1 MEFIC
6 IVTLALAVIFMWVA
20 LDRHKT
26 KIVMLEESLKAVDR
40 LLGEMQDHQ
49 REFDHRL
56 STLERNLAKADEII
70 RAQDEY
76 EKEAAKAEQLF
87 QEGLQNIL
95 SYGVIKNE

>member
-6 IVTLALAVIFMWVA
+6 ILILTLAVIFMWVA

-26 KIVMLEESLKAVDR
+26 KIVMLKESRKAVDR

-49 REFDHRL
+49 REFDQRL
-56 STLERNLAKADEII
+56 TTLERNLAKADEII

-76 EKEAAKAEQLF
+76 EKESAKAEQLF